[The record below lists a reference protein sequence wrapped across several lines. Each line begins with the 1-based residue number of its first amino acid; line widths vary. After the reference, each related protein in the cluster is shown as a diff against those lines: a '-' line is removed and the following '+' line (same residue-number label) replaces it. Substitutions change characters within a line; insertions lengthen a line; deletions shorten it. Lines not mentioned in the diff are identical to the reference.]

1 MQVDIVSGEV
11 VNHERIHSTFGCST
25 MGGMNYS
32 TKTNTLVLVSN
43 HVESIY
49 EDKWIDDVLY
59 YTGMG
64 TKGDQTLSSQ
74 NRRLA
79 ESDTNGV
86 EVHLFE
92 VFRKTEYTYRGVVK
106 LADSPY
112 QSEQTDSENNLR
124 KVWIFPL
131 KLINQAAPILEEH
144 FMEAEQK
151 RKNTAKKEAQKL
163 TYEELCQRAQKES
176 KTPGT
181 VEVKSKRYQRNLYLV
196 ELVKQNANGACQ
208 LCGNQAPFKVKGVPY
223 LEVHHIVPLAEGGSD
238 SLDNTVALCP
248 NCHRKMH
255 ALGLKEDEQKLKNL
269 AQNFTASSKA
279 N

>member
-49 EDKWIDDVLY
+49 EDKWIDGILY

-64 TKGDQTLSSQ
+64 TKGDQTLTSQ
-74 NRRLA
+74 NLRLA

-92 VFRKTEYTYRGVVK
+92 VFNRGKYTYRGVVK
-106 LADSPY
+106 LAEPPH
-112 QSEQTDSENNLR
+112 QSEQTDSENKLR

-131 KLINQAAPILEEH
+131 KLLNEAAPILEEH
-144 FMEAEQK
+144 FINAENRAKTQ
-151 RKNTAKKEAQKL
+151 AKKL
-163 TYEELCQRAQKES
+163 SYDELCQRAKNIS
-176 KTPGT
+176 FDPGM
-181 VEVKSKRYQRNLYLV
+181 VEVKSKRYQRNHYLV
-196 ELVKQNANGACQ
+196 ELVKHNAKGICQ
-208 LCGNQAPFKVKGVPY
+208 LCGNKAPFECKGEPF
-223 LEVHHIVPLAEGGSD
+223 LEVHHIVPLAKGGSD

-255 ALGLKEDEQKLKNL
+255 ALKDKKDIKKLQKI
-269 AQNFTASSKA
+269 ASSFCAKQ
-279 N
+279 